1 MLTETN
7 NLTAQNGNGNGLA
20 ERRIHVLEIIGNAI
34 VGGMER
40 YALNLIRQLPSD
52 RFRVTCVC
60 PFEST
65 FTRSLRE
72 AGSTVFITPLY
83 DDPPWRS
90 IQLAV
95 ELVNRHQ
102 IDLIHA
108 HLSNAHVLAGL
119 TGCLTRT
126 PVAATMHGM
135 QVPTLDLGASR
146 MTGTHLI
153 LVCQEAYTQALATG
167 VPPERLTLIPNG
179 VDTEVFTPERSG
191 EDFRLCLGVPVGAPV
206 IGFVG
211 RLAWEKGPDNF
222 LRVADL
228 VHRQRPDVHFIMV
241 GEGAMERELLPIT
254 EQFGLEAHVHMAGLC
269 TNMWEAYASFDILA
283 MTSRSEGMPF
293 ALLEAMACGRP
304 VVSTNVG
311 GVIELIEAG
320 TTGVLVDA
328 GDWEETAA
336 TLLRLLDRPARLEQ
350 MGQAGRKRVEE
361 LFDFRQSVRL
371 TTDLFQRLVKSELR
385 NIDVWRSVRPT
396 VKRK

>member
-1 MLTETN
+1 MLTETDH
-7 NLTAQNGNGNGLA
+7 LAQNGNGNGLA
-20 ERRIHVLEIIGNAI
+20 ERRIHVLEVIGNAI

-40 YALNLIRQLPSD
+40 YALNLVRQLPSD
-52 RFRVTCVC
+52 RFHVTCVC
-60 PFEST
+60 PFESA
-65 FTRSLRE
+65 FTRTLRE
-72 AGSTVFITPLY
+72 TGSTVFITPLY

-90 IQLAV
+90 MQLAV
-95 ELVNRHQ
+95 EVVHRQQ

-126 PVAATMHGM
+126 PVVATMHGM
-135 QVPTLDLGASR
+135 QVPTLDLGVSR

-153 LVCQEAYTQALATG
+153 VVCQEAYTQALGTG

-179 VDTEVFTPERSG
+179 VDTQVFTPERSG
-191 EDFRLCLGVPVGAPV
+191 ESFRLRFDVPVEAPV

-222 LRVADL
+222 LRVANL
-228 VHRQRPDVHFIMV
+228 VHRTRPDVHFVMV
-241 GEGAMERELLPIT
+241 GEGAMERELLPII
-254 EQFGLEAHVHMAGLC
+254 EQFDLEANVHMAGLC
-269 TNMWEAYASFDILA
+269 TNIAEAYAAFDIVA

-320 TTGVLVDA
+320 STGVLVDA
-328 GDWEETAA
+328 GDWEEMAA

-350 MGQAGRKRVEE
+350 MGQAGRNRVEE
-361 LFDFRQSVRL
+361 FYDFRTSVRL
-371 TTDLFQRLVKSELR
+371 TTELFQRLVKSELR

-396 VKRK
+396 AKRK

>member
-7 NLTAQNGNGNGLA
+7 KLAQSSNGNGLA
-20 ERRIHVLEIIGNAI
+20 EGRIHVLEIIGNAI

-40 YALNLIRQLPSD
+40 YALNLVRQLPSD
-52 RFRVTCVC
+52 RFHVTCVC
-60 PFEST
+60 PFESA
-65 FTRSLRE
+65 FTRMLRE
-72 AGSTVFITPLY
+72 TGSTVFITPLY

-95 ELVNRHQ
+95 EVVQRQQ

-108 HLSNAHVLAGL
+108 HLTNAHVLAGL
-119 TGCLTRT
+119 TGSLTRT
-126 PVAATMHGM
+126 PVVATMHGM
-135 QVPTLDLGASR
+135 QVPTLDIGVSR

-153 LVCQEAYTQALATG
+153 VVCQEAYTQALGTG

-179 VDTEVFTPERSG
+179 VDTEIFTPERSG
-191 EDFRLCLGVPVGAPV
+191 ESFRLRFDVPVEAPV

-228 VHRQRPDVHFIMV
+228 IHRARPDVHFVMV
-241 GEGAMERELLPIT
+241 GEGSMEKELLPIIN
-254 EQFGLEAHVHMAGLC
+254 QFDLEDHVHMAGLY
-269 TNMWEAYASFDILA
+269 TNMCEAYAAFDIFA

-320 TTGVLVDA
+320 STGVLVDA
-328 GDWEETAA
+328 GDWEEMAA

-350 MGQAGRKRVEE
+350 LGQAGRKRVEE
-361 LFDFRQSVRL
+361 FYDFRTSVGL
-371 TTDLFQRLVKSELR
+371 TTDLFQRQVKSELR

-396 VKRK
+396 AKRK